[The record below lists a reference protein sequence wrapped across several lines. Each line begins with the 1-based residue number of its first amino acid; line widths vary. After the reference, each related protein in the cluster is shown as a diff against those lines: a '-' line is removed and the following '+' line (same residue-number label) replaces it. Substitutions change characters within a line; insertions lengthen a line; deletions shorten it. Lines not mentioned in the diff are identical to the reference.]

1 MNYEKI
7 ISPEIFKRI
16 DRTFYDLIQQAG
28 DEAAVQADI
37 MGFILRRK
45 INEYIADTVKN
56 IRESVGGE
64 HYDK

>member
-45 INEYIADTVKN
+45 INEYINEAVKN

-64 HYDK
+64 QHDK

>member
-16 DRTFYDLIQQAG
+16 DRTFYDLVQQAG

-45 INEYIADTVKN
+45 IDEYIADTVKN

-64 HYDK
+64 IK

>member
-45 INEYIADTVKN
+45 INEYINEAVKN

-64 HYDK
+64 HHDK